1 MLFTCFS
8 RSTLRAVLTTGLTAA
23 ELLDHTAIINAMR
36 DRCNS
41 ERNPHVWRL
50 NLIRRKQH
58 ENESADDWLSALR
71 DIASKCDFATGCG
84 ALCEP
89 KHILSQIIHG
99 VYDEDVRRLLLKAGP
114 QLTLDDAV
122 KMVRTAEA
130 AIEQSAHL
138 KSDDGAGIQGLG
150 KQSTYQRNKDSG
162 RAGQSRN
169 NPDGRPDSK
178 HTQRS
183 PSGPGCWWCGDA
195 KRHRQTECP
204 AYGHECRNCGKPGHF
219 QKVCQSE
226 KKPSVTGSIHIDGSS
241 PSSIA
246 SVSTTELVH
255 LNFWPIESQ
264 SPAVSLMVLP
274 DTGAEIDAIPAT
286 IFRQH
291 FSRIPL
297 SVAGSRTTTATGSN
311 IISLGTFRVKLSW
324 PSTLLHRPPTLSTI
338 HVLCGL
344 KQPVLSKASQIALG
358 MLPTDYPHR
367 RFALLEIK
375 GHLPSPAQSLGN
387 SPPSTTTRQADLDS
401 LLAAFPTIFDGV
413 CRPMTGPVCHF
424 KLKDGATPFAL

>member
-1 MLFTCFS
+1 MAAPPFKPYGTPPPLDLDEYKDAFDLWFHQWETFLRLSTINTAVPVGDPALYKKDMLFTCFL
-8 RSTLRAVLTTGLTAA
+8 RSTLRTVLAMGLTAA

-50 NLIRRKQH
+50 NLIRRKQY

-71 DIASKCDFATGCG
+71 EIASKCDFATGCG

-114 QLTLDDAV
+114 QLTLDDVV

-178 HTQRS
+178 QTQRS
-183 PSGPGCWWCGDA
+183 PSGPL
-195 KRHRQTECP
+195 
-204 AYGHECRNCGKPGHF
+204 
-219 QKVCQSE
+219 
-226 KKPSVTGSIHIDGSS
+226 
-241 PSSIA
+241 
-246 SVSTTELVH
+246 LV
-255 LNFWPIESQ
+255 
-264 SPAVSLMVLP
+264 V
-274 DTGAEIDAIPAT
+274 
-286 IFRQH
+286 R
-291 FSRIPL
+291 
-297 SVAGSRTTTATGSN
+297 
-311 IISLGTFRVKLSW
+311 
-324 PSTLLHRPPTLSTI
+324 
-338 HVLCGL
+338 
-344 KQPVLSKASQIALG
+344 
-358 MLPTDYPHR
+358 
-367 RFALLEIK
+367 
-375 GHLPSPAQSLGN
+375 
-387 SPPSTTTRQADLDS
+387 
-401 LLAAFPTIFDGV
+401 
-413 CRPMTGPVCHF
+413 
-424 KLKDGATPFAL
+424 